1 MNYVHLDIN
10 AMVHQGLANAVLD
23 RILRWVKSLA
33 DNAQRVTT
41 VPLVVV
47 LVVIILK
54 FVQWVSSVLLA
65 SLNQKIVRSIHMVVH

>member
-23 RILRWVKSLA
+23 RILRWVKSHA
-33 DNAQRVTT
+33 ANARQVTT

-47 LVVIILK
+47 LVVII
-54 FVQWVSSVLLA
+54 
-65 SLNQKIVRSIHMVVH
+65 